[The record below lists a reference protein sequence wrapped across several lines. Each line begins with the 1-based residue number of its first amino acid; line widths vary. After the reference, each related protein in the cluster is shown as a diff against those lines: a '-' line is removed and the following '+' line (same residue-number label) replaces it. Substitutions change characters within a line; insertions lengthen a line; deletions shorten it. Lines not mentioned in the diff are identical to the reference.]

1 MAEIHSYMEVLLH
14 SEESPLAYP
23 PGAVVFAEGEPGT
36 AMYIVRTG
44 FLDLHAG
51 GRFLERLGPG
61 GVLGEMALVDPA
73 PRSATAVAA
82 EGCSLVAIDR
92 AVFDSLVRKVP
103 GFALEVMRIMA
114 ARLRRS
120 NARPAAAEVM

>member
-14 SEESPLAYP
+14 SEESPLACP
-23 PGAVVFAEGEPGT
+23 PGSVVFAEGEPGT

-44 FLDLHAG
+44 CVDLHAG

-73 PRSATAVAA
+73 PRSATAVAG
-82 EGCSLVAIDR
+82 EECSLVVIDR

-120 NARPAAAEVM
+120 NARPRCVAA

>member
-1 MAEIHSYMEVLLH
+1 MAEIHSYMEALLH
-14 SEESPLAYP
+14 SEERPSTYVA
-23 PGAVVFAEGEPGT
+23 GQVVFAEGEPGT

-44 FLDLHAG
+44 SVELRAG
-51 GRFLERLGPG
+51 DRFLERLGPG

-82 EGCSLVAIDR
+82 EDCSLVVIDR
-92 AVFDSLVRKVP
+92 EVFDNLVRKVP

-120 NARPAAAEVM
+120 NARPPAAEVM